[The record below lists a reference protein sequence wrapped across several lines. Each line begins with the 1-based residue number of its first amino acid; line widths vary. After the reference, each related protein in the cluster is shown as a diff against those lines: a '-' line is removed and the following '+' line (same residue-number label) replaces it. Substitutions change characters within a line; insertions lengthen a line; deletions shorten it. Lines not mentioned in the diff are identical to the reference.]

1 MITYVSDANEVFSFQ
16 TNFTVLENWLAA
28 IDRIQVQQGNPA
40 LEEALLKAKELFQSS
55 ARKDAKKVLV
65 VIADKSP
72 LGNKK
77 TIGKEAK
84 ELDIDNVKVVPVAIG
99 GEIDVEEI
107 EEISPYKDVLVI
119 VSQDVDPKDLAESVM
134 QKVLKGNFHVSP
146 I

>member
-1 MITYVSDANEVFSFQ
+1 MFSFQ

-107 EEISPYKDVLVI
+107 EEISPYKDVLVS